1 MIAGTSIEIQ
11 THNPRIRRTALRLKA
26 TEAASARIARSVA
39 NSSRRLKTTCR
50 NRRSRHARPRPQ
62 SAPKALS
69 EMSPGGRGGEGSQR
83 CAGAYVS
90 RLRLAAAP
98 PTAEG
103 GRKGSS
109 SSRASRGRLRWG
121 HVRRGGGGG
130 GRAYLCRMWI
140 QVWEATQM
148 STVNRRPAPAAE
160 ASMKAVP
167 SLGTEALLHTL
178 AERSRLL
185 PQIPPLLRA

>member
-1 MIAGTSIEIQ
+1 MHALS
-11 THNPRIRRTALRLKA
+11 RTRVAALRRPA
-26 TEAASARIARSVA
+26 ETAAADTPDPARRAP
-39 NSSRRLKTTCR
+39 RRP
-50 NRRSRHARPRPQ
+50 SPRCP
-62 SAPKALS
+62 
-69 EMSPGGRGGEGSQR
+69 PGGGEGEGSQR